1 MTNIYTYIYICH
13 HDLHLKFS
21 NDLASHIYIY
31 KIKKK
36 KKKKKRENKK
46 KETLASVSL
55 THDKR

>member
-1 MTNIYTYIYICH
+1 MTNIYTDIYICH

-36 KKKKKRENKK
+36 KK
-46 KETLASVSL
+46 SL
-55 THDKR
+55 MRLIIQEIFDINTHI

>member
-36 KKKKKRENKK
+36 KKKKKIINKK
-46 KETLASVSL
+46 KIN
-55 THDKR
+55 KK